1 MRYEKFCGCWLKTFQ
16 SLNLPLERKDSIS
29 RPESTASTT
38 VSTPSAQ
45 SPTSPIAPLESFLEC
60 SSTPSIV
67 CNSRIES
74 IRETTAV
81 SKVTVAASNN
91 EASTITKKLAWYFT
105 FPPVNEKNST
115 LLRCSANTTASL
127 PDPVLLRKNQANRD
141 WKAPAATNSPCPAA
155 GGDKPPTERIEN
167 DEYVEFAKKNTVD
180 FEYSYP
186 QLEGNANA
194 GQTAPHPTVISTVPT
209 SVNSLQVVPK
219 TASCPPK
226 DGGED
231 RPTRRLLSQRLKCV
245 HCQET
250 FLPEDN
256 RRGSCLDAPDPVT
269 DCIDAVSCSCCARAV
284 LYHCMLKAEGGGE
297 PSHPCVCDASA
308 DNGCKRW
315 TLLSMLSLVIPCLW
329 CYWPLTLCHRCA
341 VRCRCCGG
349 RHEAAD

>member
-1 MRYEKFCGCWLKTFQ
+1 MKTYQ

-45 SPTSPIAPLESFLEC
+45 SPTSPVAPESFLER

-67 CNSRIES
+67 CNSRIERIKEAAS
-74 IRETTAV
+74 AAASKAV
-81 SKVTVAASNN
+81 AAASNN
-91 EASTITKKLAWYFT
+91 EAAATLSKKLAWYFT

-115 LLRCSANTTASL
+115 LRCANTTASL
-127 PDPVLLRKNQANRD
+127 PDPVLLRKNKANMD
-141 WKAPAATNSPCPAA
+141 WKAAATTTTTPCPAA
-155 GGDKPPTERIEN
+155 GVKPATERIDNN
-167 DEYVEFAKKNTVD
+167 DEYVEFAEKTID

-186 QLEGNANA
+186 QLEGNNA
-194 GQTAPHPTVISTVPT
+194 SGAVQTPPQPVTVVSTVPL
-209 SVNSLQVVPK
+209 SVNSLQQVVPK
-219 TASCPPK
+219 ASSCPQK

-250 FLPEDN
+250 FVPEEN
-256 RRGSCLDAPDPVT
+256 RRGGCVDAPDPVV
-269 DCIDAVSCSCCARAV
+269 DCIEVLSCSCCARAV
-284 LYHCMLKAEGGGE
+284 LYHCMLKAEGSE
-297 PSHPCVCDASA
+297 PSHPCVCNASG

-315 TLLSMLSLVIPCLW
+315 TLLSLISLVIPCLW

-349 RHEAAD
+349 RHEAATAAD